1 MSCRAD
7 CTETQGDMS
16 PALCHHAINPGQ
28 PAVLTLFSDS
38 SERLS
43 IAAASASPLRKS
55 TLRAGQ
61 HGVQSAGSARS
72 EGGPAAARRMLQR
85 HREER
90 KRRGLTLAARGE
102 AF

>member
-1 MSCRAD
+1 MVLCGPAAGGHFARSPH
-7 CTETQGDMS
+7 QS

-61 HGVQSAGSARS
+61 
-72 EGGPAAARRMLQR
+72 
-85 HREER
+85 
-90 KRRGLTLAARGE
+90 
-102 AF
+102 